1 MLHETEINVEVCRS
15 TELRLACSPDKVA
28 HMVVRE
34 PAQCLYI
41 ITLYLPG
48 LCRTPQAA
56 PLNAAISVVLQDQ
69 HDEL

>member
-1 MLHETEINVEVCRS
+1 MLHAIEMRVEMCRS
-15 TELRLACSPDKVA
+15 TELRLACSPDKAA

-56 PLNAAISVVLQDQ
+56 QLNAAISVMLQDQ